1 MNLTDINRLSRPK
14 QGVYHI
20 PISSRYRLKP
30 TDKYTI
36 NTKTTNEQDL
46 RGGNKKQNFDQQQLI
61 DISNRLSRKQILDKN
76 SKKSTAIIDQE
87 SSGNKKQNYNQQQ
100 LIEISNRLSREQ
112 PRRGERAKSTTT
124 TTTTTTEGPN
134 NSNNKNKTVPT
145 KDLEQLNKRMSRPLN
160 RTPKRERLTPATPPP
175 MKMSEL
181 ERSVDRLSTPKQV
194 KERTVDRFVLIERG
208 RQCRNNKNKPLTNK
222 EITGLC
228 ERLADPK
235 YARTRTPDTRR
246 LLDRT
251 FSPVNTYAWQGIAH
265 NDIDWKVY
273 APHSM
278 LVY

>member
-124 TTTTTTEGPN
+124 TTTTTEGPN

-160 RTPKRERLTPATPPP
+160 RTPKRERLTPATPTP